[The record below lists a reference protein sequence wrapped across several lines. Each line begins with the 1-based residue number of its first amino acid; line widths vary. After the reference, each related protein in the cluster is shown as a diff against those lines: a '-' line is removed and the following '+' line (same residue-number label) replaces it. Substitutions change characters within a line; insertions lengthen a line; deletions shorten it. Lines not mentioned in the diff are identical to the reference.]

1 MVKTPEYTRRATAN
15 YQAKFDLMQIR
26 LPKGT
31 KQRIA
36 ETVDKS
42 INDYIVSLVLDDLE
56 RIEGKQQESP
66 DKWQKYQERERKR
79 KELDAEL
86 DNQ

>member
-1 MVKTPEYTRRATAN
+1 MAKTPEYTRRATAN

-31 KQRIA
+31 KERI
-36 ETVDKS
+36 TKTGIKS
-42 INDYIVSLVLDDLE
+42 VNDYIVALVVDDLE
-56 RIEGKQQESP
+56 RIEGKQQESS
-66 DKWQKYQERERKR
+66 DKWQQYQERERKR